1 MLALSSA
8 QKIGDDVGKNE
19 DDDEDDDDGD
29 AALC

>member
-8 QKIGDDVGKNE
+8 QKIDYDVGKNE